1 MDCGEKLALE
11 GTGVRAGQSERW
23 AQGEENQESGGQ
35 RLNGI
40 VDFWEERAAGSSQA
54 QQGMQRNKVQKGV
67 GHGEKQESRRN
78 RLMRVVGIQEGWDTG
93 DHQVSSFTM

>member
-11 GTGVRAGQSERW
+11 GMGVRAGQSERW

-54 QQGMQRNKVQKGV
+54 QQGMQRNKVQKG
-67 GHGEKQESRRN
+67 
-78 RLMRVVGIQEGWDTG
+78 WDTG
-93 DHQVSSFTM
+93 RSRSLGETGSRE